1 MRLLAILPLI
11 GFSLWSQ
18 ERQLID
24 RIVAVVDD
32 EIILQSEVQQY
43 AYFEAVNQKIDLE
56 KDKTAY
62 QALEKRILES
72 LINQKIL
79 LAQAKVDSIVVQES
93 QVDQA
98 LDQQIQQRIDQ
109 AGGEEA
115 LEKILGKKISEL
127 RRFYRNDVRKQLL
140 TQQIQSTR
148 FNDVKVSRSDVEQFY
163 ATYKDSLPKVGESV
177 NLSHILL
184 EVKPGES
191 AYREAR
197 ALAQSLLD
205 SIRRKGG
212 NFDELA
218 KAFSSDPGSARKGG
232 DLGWFNRSDFVKE
245 YADAAVRLEEGQI
258 SDLVKTQFGYHII
271 QLLGRSGDKIHTKH
285 ILIGVKTTQE
295 DKDRTLQRIRDIRQD
310 ILDNKVSFENAAV
323 QYSDDPAKKGNLG
336 NLGWIEIS
344 SLQDK
349 AFLLAAQG
357 LEKNAI
363 SEPVE
368 SSLVT
373 GYHVIRLNDRR
384 KERILTLKEDWQT
397 IENYALNQKQNKEMS
412 KWLDEI
418 RSRFFVDIRM

>member
-62 QALEKRILES
+62 EALEKRILEN

-79 LAQAKVDSIVVQES
+79 LAQAKVDSIVVEES

-349 AFLLAAQG
+349 AFLLAAQS

-384 KERILTLKEDWQT
+384 KERILSLKEDWQT
-397 IENYALNQKQNKEMS
+397 IEKFALNQKQNKEMS

>member
-62 QALEKRILES
+62 EALEKRILEN

-79 LAQAKVDSIVVQES
+79 LAQAKVDSIVVEES

-98 LDQQIQQRIDQ
+98 LNQQIQQRIDQ

-148 FNDVKVSRSDVEQFY
+148 FNGVKVSRSDVEQFY

-177 NLSHILL
+177 NLSHVLL

-295 DKDRTLQRIRDIRQD
+295 DNDRTLQRIRDIRQD

-349 AFLLAAQG
+349 AFLLAAQS

>member
-1 MRLLAILPLI
+1 MRLLAILPLM

-43 AYFEAVNQKIDLE
+43 AYFEAVNQKIDPE
-56 KDKTAY
+56 KNKAAY
-62 QALEKRILES
+62 EALEKRILEN

-79 LAQAKVDSIVVQES
+79 LAQAKVDSIVVEES
-93 QVDQA
+93 QVEQA

-115 LEKILGKKISEL
+115 LEKILGKKVSEL
-127 RRFYRNDVRKQLL
+127 RRLYRNDVRKQLL
-140 TQQIQSTR
+140 TQKIQSTR

-197 ALAQSLLD
+197 TLAQSLLD

-212 NFDELA
+212 NFEELA

-295 DKDRTLQRIRDIRQD
+295 DKDRTLQRIREIRQD
-310 ILDNKVSFENAAV
+310 ILDNKITFENAAV

-349 AFLLAAQG
+349 AFLQSAQS

-373 GYHVIRLNDRR
+373 GYHIIRLNDRR

-397 IENYALNQKQNKEMS
+397 LENYALNQKQNKEMS

-418 RSRFFVDIRM
+418 RSRFFVDVRM